1 MSVSIRWE
9 CDQSEGAGGT
19 IARTAT
25 SYMAVLREVGGLGTG
40 NSIKHITDRRKW
52 IFKEMKCVNGCV
64 CAWVCVGWWGTK
76 GVWRREREQEENW
89 FKNIA
94 ILWRILRQRAKTSY
108 GWKEKKAERKERKQM
123 EELKVGRNG
132 SFAQVGWMDGWLGR
146 WWKISLSFILP
157 PSSNDVAVDLRC
169 LSSAGQSPHMDVQRQ
184 ILPWFYI
191 SRGPSCVFIMFKK
204 GNGIFFI
211 GKPVWTYGS
220 HHSRLRTW
228 GGCKIMQAMRR
239 WRAEERM
246 AQEGFMVALLLLQ
259 GQ

>member
-1 MSVSIRWE
+1 ME
-9 CDQSEGAGGT
+9 
-19 IARTAT
+19 
-25 SYMAVLREVGGLGTG
+25 
-40 NSIKHITDRRKW
+40 
-52 IFKEMKCVNGCV
+52 
-64 CAWVCVGWWGTK
+64 
-76 GVWRREREQEENW
+76 
-89 FKNIA
+89 NIA
-94 ILWRILRQRAKTSY
+94 TESQNKLWLKR
-108 GWKEKKAERKERKQM
+108 KKGRKEREKTDGGI
-123 EELKVGRNG
+123 KVGRNG

-146 WWKISLSFILP
+146 WWKISLSFVLP

-169 LSSAGQSPHMDVQRQ
+169 LSSAGQSPHMDVQCQ
-184 ILPWFYI
+184 ILPRFYI

-228 GGCKIMQAMRR
+228 GGCKIMQATRR

-246 AQEGFMVALLLLQ
+246 VQEGFMLALLLLQ